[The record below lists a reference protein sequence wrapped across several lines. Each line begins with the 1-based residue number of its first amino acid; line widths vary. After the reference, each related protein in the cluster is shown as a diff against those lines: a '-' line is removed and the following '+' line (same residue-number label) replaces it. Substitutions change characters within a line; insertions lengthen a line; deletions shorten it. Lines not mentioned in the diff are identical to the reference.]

1 MKQDKKKTAELVR
14 IDIFD
19 EKEKRIIISYPP
31 TPAGKKAAQRF
42 TAYANITIRK
52 IYNN

>member
-1 MKQDKKKTAELVR
+1 MKQDKKNQAELVR

-19 EKEKRIIISYPP
+19 ENEKRVIISYPP
-31 TPAGKKAAQRF
+31 TPAGKKAAQKF
-42 TAYANITIRK
+42 TAYAGITVRK